1 MSLAWI
7 QSHRSHSPC
16 RLCLIDGTHLDYY
29 HALEAID
36 AQPARA
42 GEASLV
48 RIFSVSR
55 SRHWIRGRKEP
66 LPCIS
71 CVRFRNGPAFFPFS
85 LSNFATL
92 VKSRAK
98 VVVSSGYDWSKISP
112 WRGPTSKDKR
122 QATSREAEKKK
133 KPEACTQSRLPTI
146 EISYQPPTPSP
157 DNAHPFYQSYG
168 ILYLQ
173 SRLRYLS
180 TCHREPAP
188 LRALSFIRS
197 EYSCS
202 LIAFLFLIPL
212 FVS

>member
-122 QATSREAEKKK
+122 QATSREAGKKK
-133 KPEACTQSRLPTI
+133 KSQK
-146 EISYQPPTPSP
+146 
-157 DNAHPFYQSYG
+157 
-168 ILYLQ
+168 
-173 SRLRYLS
+173 
-180 TCHREPAP
+180 PAP
-188 LRALSFIRS
+188 SHVCRQLKFLISPQLQVLITPIPSINRT
-197 EYSCS
+197 EYSIYN
-202 LIAFLFLIPL
+202 LDYDIYRPAIASQPL
-212 FVS
+212 SERCPLSDPSTVAR